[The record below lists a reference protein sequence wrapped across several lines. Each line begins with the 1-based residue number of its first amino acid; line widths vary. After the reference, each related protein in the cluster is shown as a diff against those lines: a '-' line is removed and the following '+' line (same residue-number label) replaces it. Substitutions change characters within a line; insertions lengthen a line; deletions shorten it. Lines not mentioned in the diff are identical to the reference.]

1 MWVFKGGEFR
11 SDLVQFDEKLKNQLR
26 FATFTRKFM
35 ERGHV
40 IVPVIKHNLCEDRSM
55 ETFIFFSSFF
65 LCETSFAFRESIRL
79 FNLLRICT

>member
-65 LCETSFAFRESIRL
+65 FSAKLAFRESIRL